1 MKLLTLPGVFAPISD
16 SWMLA
21 DAIRQ
26 EPIGPGSRVLDVC
39 TGSGVLALTAADCGA
54 ATTAIDVSRR
64 ALLTVR
70 LNAARAGLT
79 VRTRRGQT
87 FAPVAGER
95 FDLIV
100 SNPPYVPSPRPD
112 VPRHGPSRAWEA
124 GHDGRLV
131 LDALC
136 DQAPHHL
143 RPGGALLIV
152 HSCLIGT
159 DTTLERLRR
168 AGLVNVEVR
177 RCERGPLGPLMRA
190 QQATGRIPADITEE
204 DVVLIRASLRG
215 SEV

>member
-21 DAIRQ
+21 EAIRQ
-26 EPIGPGSRVLDVC
+26 EPIGPGSRALDVC

-54 ATTAIDVSRR
+54 TTTAIDVSRR

-70 LNAARAGLT
+70 LNAARAGLR
-79 VRTRRGQT
+79 VRTRRGRI
-87 FAPVAGER
+87 FAPVKGER

-112 VPRHGPSRAWEA
+112 VPRRGACRAWEA
-124 GHDGRLV
+124 GHDGRIV

-152 HSCLIGT
+152 HSSLIGT

-168 AGLVNVEVR
+168 SGLVDVEVR

-190 QQATGRIPADITEE
+190 QQSTGRIPADITEE
-204 DVVLIRASLRG
+204 DVVLIRACAPSDQ
-215 SEV
+215 V

>member
-26 EPIGPGSRVLDVC
+26 EPLGPGSQAIDIC
-39 TGSGVLALTAADCGA
+39 TGSGVLALTAARCGA
-54 ATTAIDVSRR
+54 TTTAIDVSRR
-64 ALLTVR
+64 ALLTVQ
-70 LNAARAGLT
+70 LNAVRAGLQ
-79 VRTRRGQT
+79 VRTRRGRT

-112 VPRHGPSRAWEA
+112 VPRHGASRAWQA
-124 GHDGRLV
+124 GHDGRIV

-143 RPGGALLIV
+143 RPGGALIIV
-152 HSCLIGT
+152 HSSLIGT
-159 DTTLERLRR
+159 DASLERLRR
-168 AGLVNVEVR
+168 AGLVDVEVR
-177 RCERGPLGPLMRA
+177 GCERGPLGPLMRA
-190 QQATGRIPADITEE
+190 QQATGRISADIDEE
-204 DVVLIRASLRG
+204 DVVLIRACAPP
-215 SEV
+215 V